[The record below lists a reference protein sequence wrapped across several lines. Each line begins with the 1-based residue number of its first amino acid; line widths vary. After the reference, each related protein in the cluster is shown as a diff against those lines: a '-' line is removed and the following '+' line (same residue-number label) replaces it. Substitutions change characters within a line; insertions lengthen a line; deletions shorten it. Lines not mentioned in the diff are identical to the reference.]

1 MTDINIPKLGIEKP
15 NPKSNLYVWNVILL
29 RLRMSNF
36 WAYLKTRQF
45 VNTFLLV
52 IATVIGIIL
61 IAFFS
66 LSSYTR
72 HGQGIPVPRLKGL
85 SVDKAMDLLKDQGF
99 NYKIDSVY
107 VDGQAPG
114 TIVEQ
119 DPDAGTNVKENRT
132 IYLTM
137 VTQLAPN
144 VSLPDLITEQS
155 IYREAVATLSNY
167 GLKVGDTTYVSDIAR
182 DRVLEVRFGG
192 QVIKPGTKL
201 PKGSKLDLVLG
212 NGEGASEVDI
222 PELLNLDLDA
232 AKFAIHGAKLSVGTI
247 TYEGTITDS
256 TSVVVVS
263 QTPMPSD
270 SLSKT
275 SIGTRINL
283 TVSQSKASNA
293 PAN

>member
-1 MTDINIPKLGIEKP
+1 LKSKSQILTAKSKLFPMFGCNFLIK
-15 NPKSNLYVWNVILL
+15 N
-29 RLRMSNF
+29 MSNF

-45 VNTFLLV
+45 RNTVLLV
-52 IATVIGIIL
+52 IATVIGIVL

-66 LSSYTR
+66 LGYYTR
-72 HGQGIPVPRLKGL
+72 HGAGIPVPKLKGL
-85 SVDKAMDLLKDQGF
+85 NVDRAMATLKEQGF
-99 NYKIDSVY
+99 NIKIDSVY
-107 VDGQAPG
+107 VPDEAPG

-119 DPDAGTNVKENRT
+119 DPDAGTNVKEGRT

-167 GLKVGDTTYVSDIAR
+167 GLKVGDTTYKSDIAR
-182 DRVLEVRFGG
+182 DRVLEVRFNG

-222 PELLNLDLDA
+222 PELVNLDLDA
-232 AKFAIHGAKLSVGTI
+232 AKFSIKGAGLTVGTI
-247 TYEGTITDS
+247 TYEGSITDS
-256 TSVVVVS
+256 TNVVVVS
-263 QTPMPSD
+263 QSPMRSD
-270 SLSKT
+270 STSKT

-283 TVSQSKASNA
+283 TVSQGNA
-293 PAN
+293 TNTPN

>member
-1 MTDINIPKLGIEKP
+1 
-15 NPKSNLYVWNVILL
+15 
-29 RLRMSNF
+29 MSNF

-45 VNTFLLV
+45 RNTVLLV
-52 IATVIGIIL
+52 IATVISIVL

-72 HGQGIPVPRLKGL
+72 HGQGIPVPSLKGL
-85 SVDKAMDLLKDQGF
+85 NVDRAMDRLKEQGF
-99 NYKIDSVY
+99 NFKIDSVY
-107 VDGQAPG
+107 VPDQAPG

-137 VTQLAPN
+137 VTQQAPP

-167 GLKVGDTTYVSDIAR
+167 GLKVGDTTYRSDIAR

-192 QVIKPGTKL
+192 LVIKPGTKI

-212 NGEGASEVDI
+212 NGAGASEVDI
-222 PELLNLDLDA
+222 PDLVNLDLDA
-232 AKFAIHGAKLSVGTI
+232 ARFAVKGAGLTMGTI
-247 TYEGTITDS
+247 TYQGTITDS
-256 TSVVVVS
+256 TNVVVVS
-263 QTPMPSD
+263 QIPARTD

-275 SIGTRINL
+275 SIGTRVNL
-283 TVSQSKASNA
+283 TVSQSKPISDA

>member
-1 MTDINIPKLGIEKP
+1 MFDLFF
-15 NPKSNLYVWNVILL
+15 L
-29 RLRMSNF
+29 RKNMSNF

-45 VNTFLLV
+45 RNTILLV
-52 IATVIGIIL
+52 IATVISIVL

-72 HGQGIPVPRLKGL
+72 HGQGIPVPKLKGL
-85 SVDKAMDLLKDQGF
+85 NVDRAMELLKEQGF
-99 NYKIDSVY
+99 NFKIDSVY
-107 VDGQAPG
+107 VPDQAPG

-144 VSLPDLITEQS
+144 VSLPDLTTEQS
-155 IYREAVATLSNY
+155 IYREAVAVLSNY
-167 GLKVGDTTYVSDIAR
+167 GLKVGDTTYRSDIAR

-192 QVIKPGTKL
+192 QIIKPGTKL

-212 NGEGASEVDI
+212 NGEGASEVEI
-222 PELLNLDLDA
+222 PELINLDLDA
-232 AKFAIHGAKLSVGTI
+232 AKFSIKGAGLTVGNI
-247 TYEGTITDS
+247 TYEGSISDS
-256 TSVVVVS
+256 TNVIVVS
-263 QTPMPSD
+263 QSPMRSD

-283 TVSQSKASNA
+283 TVSQGKADNA
-293 PAN
+293 PTN

>member
-1 MTDINIPKLGIEKP
+1 LILQGKSKIENSAFEIISLCLAVNFLIKH
-15 NPKSNLYVWNVILL
+15 
-29 RLRMSNF
+29 MSNF

-45 VNTFLLV
+45 RNTILLV
-52 IATVIGIIL
+52 IATTIGIVL

-72 HGQGIPVPRLKGL
+72 HGEGIQVPSLKGL
-85 SVDKAMDLLKDQGF
+85 NVDKAMERLKEQGF

-107 VDGQAPG
+107 VPDQAPG

-144 VSLPDLITEQS
+144 VSLPDLITDQS

-167 GLKVGDTTYVSDIAR
+167 GLKVGDTTYRSDIAR

-192 QVIKPGTKL
+192 QVIKPGTKI

-222 PELLNLDLDA
+222 PELINLDLDA
-232 AKFAIHGAKLSVGTI
+232 ARFSIKGAGLTVGSI

-256 TSVVVVS
+256 TNVVVVS
-263 QTPMPSD
+263 QSPMRSD

-283 TVSQSKASNA
+283 TVSQGKA
-293 PAN
+293 ANVPN